1 MDVIEILE
9 SREKSIQIDV
19 FVQQTKQVFNH
30 YQALK
35 SKIGNGVY
43 SQSIYLR
50 LRHWRSLVLRVT
62 LRTSVLLKWEIRL
75 RIYWNPAWVNKPVYK
90 SLFSL
95 VVSFLWYVFFIE
107 VIKAQLI
114 VAGISSVAAF
124 FIIIYFL
131 MKTTSKRLIATSQ
144 KIYAQQVD
152 PRVLSYFEHYYS

>member
-9 SREKSIQIDV
+9 SREKTIEIDA
-19 FVQQTKQVFNH
+19 FVQQTKLIFNH

-35 SKIGNGVY
+35 SKLAMEYIAINLSAVKTLKKSRIKGN
-43 SQSIYLR
+43 LEDE
-50 LRHWRSLVLRVT
+50 
-62 LRTSVLLKWEIRL
+62 SVLSEMRDQAENLLKSRMGKQAGLQI
-75 RIYWNPAWVNKPVYK
+75 A
-90 SLFSL
+90 FSL

-114 VAGISSVAAF
+114 VAVISSVLAF

-144 KIYAQQVD
+144 KIYKQQVD
-152 PRVLSYFEHYYS
+152 PRVLGYFEHYYS

>member
-35 SKIGNGVY
+35 SKLAMEYIAINLSAVKTLKKSRIKGN
-43 SQSIYLR
+43 LEDE
-50 LRHWRSLVLRVT
+50 
-62 LRTSVLLKWEIRL
+62 SVLSEMRDQAENLLKSRMGKQAGLQI
-75 RIYWNPAWVNKPVYK
+75 A
-90 SLFSL
+90 FSL

>member
-1 MDVIEILE
+1 MAWSIFAINLSAVKTLKKSRIKGNLE
-9 SREKSIQIDV
+9 DECATEMRD
-19 FVQQTKQVFNH
+19 
-30 YQALK
+30 QAENLLK
-35 SKIGNGVY
+35 SRMGKQAGLQI
-43 SQSIYLR
+43 
-50 LRHWRSLVLRVT
+50 
-62 LRTSVLLKWEIRL
+62 
-75 RIYWNPAWVNKPVYK
+75 A
-90 SLFSL
+90 FSL

-152 PRVLSYFEHYYS
+152 PRVTLIRTLL

>member
-19 FVQQTKQVFNH
+19 FVQQSKQVFYH

-35 SKIGNGVY
+35 SKVAMEYIAINLAAVKTLKKSRIKGN
-43 SQSIYLR
+43 LEDE
-50 LRHWRSLVLRVT
+50 
-62 LRTSVLLKWEIRL
+62 SVLAEMRNQAENLLKSRMGKQAGLQI
-75 RIYWNPAWVNKPVYK
+75 A
-90 SLFSL
+90 FSL

-144 KIYAQQVD
+144 KIYSQQVD

>member
-9 SREKSIQIDV
+9 SREKSIQIDA

-35 SKIGNGVY
+35 SKIAMEYIAINLSAVKTLKKSHIKGNLEDV
-43 SQSIYLR
+43 
-50 LRHWRSLVLRVT
+50 
-62 LRTSVLLKWEIRL
+62 SVLAEMRNQAENLLKSRMGKQAGLQI
-75 RIYWNPAWVNKPVYK
+75 A
-90 SLFSL
+90 FSL

>member
-9 SREKSIQIDV
+9 SREKSIQIDA
-19 FVQQTKQVFNH
+19 FVQQTKLVFNH

-35 SKIGNGVY
+35 SKMTMEYIAINLSAVKTLKKSRIKGN
-43 SQSIYLR
+43 LEDE
-50 LRHWRSLVLRVT
+50 
-62 LRTSVLLKWEIRL
+62 SVLAEMRNQAENLLKSRMGKQAGLQI
-75 RIYWNPAWVNKPVYK
+75 A
-90 SLFSL
+90 FSL

-107 VIKAQLI
+107 VIKAQII

-152 PRVLSYFEHYYS
+152 PRVLSYFEYYYN